1 MTYDSKVK
9 LLTLIKLISFVKFE
23 SREFESRYFAG
34 SPIVGEILSELEVQ
48 FNSGKE
54 IAFEVDLDSPFGKT
68 LINSIKWHLRET
80 EEWENMEVQDK
91 LLHIVNLAS
100 PYKLEDETIQTIMV
114 NRDVY
119 CDNFTNED

>member
-1 MTYDSKVK
+1 MTYDPKVK

-68 LINSIKWHLRET
+68 LINSIKWHLKET

-100 PYKLEDETIQTIMV
+100 PYKLEEETIQIIMV
-114 NRDVY
+114 NRDMY
-119 CDNFTNED
+119 CDDFTNED